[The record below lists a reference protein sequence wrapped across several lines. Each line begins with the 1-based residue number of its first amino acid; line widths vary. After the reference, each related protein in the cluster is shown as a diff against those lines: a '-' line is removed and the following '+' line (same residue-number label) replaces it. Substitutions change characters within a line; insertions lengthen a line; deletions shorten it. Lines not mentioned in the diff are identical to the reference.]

1 MIFGR
6 RGVSPD
12 TPPPRLFPMVSIL
25 RAALLC
31 LVSIAPCSA
40 ADLKPWP
47 GGATPGLELRAL
59 DGRGHRLADYR
70 GKVVL
75 VNFWAT
81 WCAPCR
87 DEMPSIQRLKEKLAG
102 KPFAVLAVNLDEPES
117 RIRQFLSQMT
127 VDFTVLLDPGKK
139 AARAWDARILPASFV
154 IGPDGKIRYSLVGE
168 LDWDHERA
176 VDRLS
181 ELLPTHGSNK

>member
-1 MIFGR
+1 VIW
-6 RGVSPD
+6 SI
-12 TPPPRLFPMVSIL
+12 PRV
-25 RAALLC
+25 ALLC
-31 LVSIAPCSA
+31 LISTAPCVA
-40 ADLKPWP
+40 AELKPWP

-59 DGRGHRLADYR
+59 DGAGHRLADYR

-81 WCAPCR
+81 WCEPCR
-87 DEMPSIQRLKEKLAG
+87 DEMPSMQRLKERLAG

-117 RIRQFLSQMT
+117 RIRQFLSQVK

-154 IGPDGKIRYSLVGE
+154 IGYDGRIRYSLVGE
-168 LDWDHERA
+168 LDWDHERV

-181 ELLPTHGSNK
+181 QLLPTDGLKK